1 MILYTLFELNKIP
14 VEIWRKKMFFRIL
27 KKDLKRKKTMN
38 LILLVFI
45 ILAAMFLASSMNN
58 LIAINGA
65 VDHFMEIS
73 KVPDFFV
80 VTLSD
85 GKNDAVDEYLQKDNY
100 LSKYEIINTFDISN
114 DQISIEESTQNADG
128 RKYERNGILY
138 LGTVPDNFLK
148 VFCSDGSELHLKSGE
163 IALNKLEAE
172 SNQLEMGDKIKIKIG
187 EVEQEF
193 TVVSVL
199 KDAVF
204 GNEMIGTKRH
214 VICQEDFEKYQE
226 QENLIYSR
234 IYCVNY
240 KDGNKKAF
248 MNHWKR
254 QGFSLVV
261 GVEKEAVK
269 TCYVM
274 DMLVAGVFIVVSVC
288 LILIAFLVLRFT
300 IVFTLQ
306 EDYKEIGI
314 MKAIGMRDMGI
325 KGIYLV
331 KYLMISI
338 VGAGLGFCCSFPFGN
353 ILLKQAIVNIV
364 VEKAD
369 QNIAVNIVCSVM
381 IIFII
386 LLFCYGSTNKL
397 RKFSAMDAIRNGSD
411 GERYQIKNRLK
422 LWKRNR
428 MKPYFY
434 MAANDI
440 LSGFKR
446 FFILAATF
454 CIGTMLILL
463 PLSAVSTLK
472 SDSII
477 SMFSYSPSDVYM
489 DNGKLNSYVQQENI
503 DMLLRDMDRIEDKL
517 AVHGLTGKT
526 GADVIY
532 VIPCYAENPED
543 IYTYN
548 IFQAIGS
555 WDRHYTLLEGREPE
569 LENELII
576 TDITAK
582 EMGVSIGDSIFF
594 REKDGE
600 KEYIITGTYQSMINM
615 GKGFR
620 VSRSA
625 VMDYGYASL
634 LFCIQVEID
643 GMESKEA
650 CERLKEIFPD
660 DRIWMANEFIDS
672 MIGGIAEQMDTMI
685 VFIVGIV
692 LVINSLITVLMMKTI
707 MTKERGDIA
716 LLKSI
721 GFKNSVVRKW
731 QSVRIILVL
740 AVSIVVGTILSNLLA
755 PVIIVPIFA
764 MMGGNKI
771 ELVMNP
777 LDAYV
782 IYPLLLL
789 AVTGVAAFLCAG
801 AVRKVDLKEVNNME

>member
-1 MILYTLFELNKIP
+1 
-14 VEIWRKKMFFRIL
+14 MFFRIL

-38 LILLVFI
+38 FILLVFI
-45 ILAAMFLASSMNN
+45 ILAAMFLASSVNN

-80 VTLSD
+80 VSLSD
-85 GKNDAVDEYLQKDNY
+85 GKNDAVDEYLKEDKY
-100 LSKYEIINTFDISN
+100 LSEYQILDAFDISN
-114 DQISIEESTQNADG
+114 NQISIEESAQNPDN
-128 RKYERNGILY
+128 RKYERSGILY
-138 LGTVPDNFLK
+138 LGTIPDNFLK
-148 VFCSDGSELHLKSGE
+148 VFCSD
-163 IALNKLEAE
+163 E
-172 SNQLEMGDKIKIKIG
+172 SNQLEVGDKVKIKIG

-193 TVVSVL
+193 TVVSIL
-199 KDAVF
+199 KDMVF

-214 VICQEDFEKYQE
+214 VICKEDFEKYQE
-226 QENLIYSR
+226 QENLIYNR
-234 IYCVNY
+234 IYCMNY
-240 KDGNKKAF
+240 KDGNENAF
-248 MNHWKR
+248 MKQWRK
-254 QGFSLVV
+254 QGFGLIISI
-261 GVEKEAVK
+261 EREAVK
-269 TCYVM
+269 TCYVV
-274 DMLVAGVFIVVSVC
+274 DMLVAGVFIVVSIC

-331 KYLMISI
+331 KYLMISLA
-338 VGAGLGFCCSFPFGN
+338 GAGVGFCCSFPFGN
-353 ILLKQAIVNIV
+353 MLLKQAIVNIV

-369 QNIAVNIVCSVM
+369 QNVAVNLLCSVI

-397 RKFSAMDAIRNGSD
+397 KKFSAMDAIRNGSN
-411 GERYQIKNRLK
+411 GERYQIKNCLK

-472 SDSII
+472 SNSLI

-489 DNGKLNSYVQQENI
+489 DNGKLNSYIQQENM
-503 DMLLRDMDRIEDKL
+503 DMLLRDMEEIEDTL
-517 AVHGLTGKT
+517 AENGRKGKT

-532 VIPCYAENPED
+532 MVPCYAENPEE

-548 IFQAIGS
+548 TFQAVGS

-582 EMGVSIGDSIFF
+582 EMGVSIGDSIYF
-594 REKDGE
+594 RTKDGE
-600 KEYIITGTYQSMINM
+600 QEYIITGTYQSMINM

-634 LFCIQVEID
+634 LFCIQVEIEE
-643 GMESKEA
+643 MESKEA
-650 CERLKEIFPD
+650 CEKLKEIFPE
-660 DRIWMANEFIDS
+660 DRIWMANEFVDS
-672 MIGGIAEQMDTMI
+672 MIGGIAEQLDTMM

-692 LVINSLITVLMMKTI
+692 LMINSLITVLMMKTI

-721 GFKNSVVRKW
+721 GFRNNAVRKW
-731 QSVRIILVL
+731 QSIRIVIVL
-740 AVSIVVGTILSNLLA
+740 AISIMAGTVLSKVLA
-755 PVIIVPIFA
+755 PVTIAPIFA

-771 ELVMNP
+771 ELVINP
-777 LDAYV
+777 LEAYV

-789 AVTGVAAFLCAG
+789 AVTGVSAFFCAG
-801 AVRKVDLKEVNNME
+801 AVKKVDLKEVNNIE